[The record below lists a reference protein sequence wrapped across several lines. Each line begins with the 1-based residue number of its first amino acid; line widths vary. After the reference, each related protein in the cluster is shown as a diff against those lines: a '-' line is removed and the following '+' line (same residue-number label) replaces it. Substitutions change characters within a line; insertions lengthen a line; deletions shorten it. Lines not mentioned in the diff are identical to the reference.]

1 MSVGQYAFYYGVTT
15 GFALALIS
23 LLSYVPVL
31 GTIAWLLRLLALVF
45 LTMYF
50 VRRYR
55 DQFNNGVLT
64 SGEGFLLTFLM
75 FLYIGIIAALYTGG
89 QIALMA
95 AKDSQE
101 LFLLLQQTYQDAG
114 IDIPDQ
120 TIRDVIKIVPYVV
133 GIFYILGHLVVG
145 AIFGA
150 IYSSSFLSSRRTTHE
165 LIRSRESFPGTATE
179 KRKGH
184 RTCKYRSSSRCT
196 TNRNPCA
203 NSTTGSGG

>member
-1 MSVGQYAFYYGVTT
+1 MEKRMSVGQYAFYCGVTT

-55 DQFNNGVLT
+55 DQFNGGTLT

-75 FLYIGIIAALYTGG
+75 FLYIGIIAALYSGA

-101 LFLLLQQTYQDAG
+101 LFLLLQQTYEDAG

-150 IYSSSFLSSRRTTHE
+150 IYSSSFRREDPYPPEEQTM
-165 LIRSRESFPGTATE
+165 
-179 KRKGH
+179 
-184 RTCKYRSSSRCT
+184 
-196 TNRNPCA
+196 N
-203 NSTTGSGG
+203 

>member
-1 MSVGQYAFYYGVTT
+1 MEKRMSVGQYAFYYGVTT

-64 SGEGFLLTFLM
+64 SGEGFLL
-75 FLYIGIIAALYTGG
+75 
-89 QIALMA
+89 
-95 AKDSQE
+95 
-101 LFLLLQQTYQDAG
+101 LQQTYQDAG
-114 IDIPDQ
+114 IDISDQ

-150 IYSSSFLSSRRTTHE
+150 IYSSSFRRDAPYPPE
-165 LIRSRESFPGTATE
+165 GQPM
-179 KRKGH
+179 
-184 RTCKYRSSSRCT
+184 
-196 TNRNPCA
+196 N
-203 NSTTGSGG
+203 

>member
-1 MSVGQYAFYYGVTT
+1 M
-15 GFALALIS
+15 
-23 LLSYVPVL
+23 
-31 GTIAWLLRLLALVF
+31 
-45 LTMYF
+45 
-50 VRRYR
+50 RRYR

-101 LFLLLQQTYQDAG
+101 LFLLLQQPYQDAG

-150 IYSSSFLSSRRTTHE
+150 IYSSSFRRDAPYPPE
-165 LIRSRESFPGTATE
+165 GQPM
-179 KRKGH
+179 
-184 RTCKYRSSSRCT
+184 
-196 TNRNPCA
+196 N
-203 NSTTGSGG
+203 

>member
-1 MSVGQYAFYYGVTT
+1 MEKRMSVGQYAFYYGVTT

-101 LFLLLQQTYQDAG
+101 LFLLLQETYQDAG

-150 IYSSSFLSSRRTTHE
+150 IYSSSFRRDAPYPPE
-165 LIRSRESFPGTATE
+165 EQPM
-179 KRKGH
+179 
-184 RTCKYRSSSRCT
+184 
-196 TNRNPCA
+196 N
-203 NSTTGSGG
+203 

>member
-1 MSVGQYAFYYGVTT
+1 MIAT
-15 GFALALIS
+15 
-23 LLSYVPVL
+23 LL
-31 GTIAWLLRLLALVF
+31 GIIAWLLRLLALVF

-55 DQFNNGVLT
+55 DQFNGGTLT

-75 FLYIGIIAALYTGG
+75 FLYIGIIAALYSGA

-101 LFLLLQQTYQDAG
+101 LFLLLQQTYEDAG

-150 IYSSSFLSSRRTTHE
+150 IYSSSFRREDPYPTDE
-165 LIRSRESFPGTATE
+165 QPM
-179 KRKGH
+179 
-184 RTCKYRSSSRCT
+184 
-196 TNRNPCA
+196 N
-203 NSTTGSGG
+203 